1 MNVTFLHKKAIYV
14 FDYRCIKVF
23 LERYANIWQMGCFWE
38 GEICVEFMD
47 VMETLYCISIL
58 HFLKFELYEY
68 ITQTK

>member
-1 MNVTFLHKKAIYV
+1 MYLIIDALKYFWKDMQIFGKWVASGKEKYV
-14 FDYRCIKVF
+14 
-23 LERYANIWQMGCFWE
+23 
-38 GEICVEFMD
+38 VEFMD